1 MSYDE
6 FSASTSM
13 GQSKDN
19 GVFSESGRDLANR
32 FGGFAAIL
40 GLVAFGLRG
49 CFAPLPLMT
58 GAGYLVGLVM
68 DLPSMKS

>member
-1 MSYDE
+1 
-6 FSASTSM
+6 M